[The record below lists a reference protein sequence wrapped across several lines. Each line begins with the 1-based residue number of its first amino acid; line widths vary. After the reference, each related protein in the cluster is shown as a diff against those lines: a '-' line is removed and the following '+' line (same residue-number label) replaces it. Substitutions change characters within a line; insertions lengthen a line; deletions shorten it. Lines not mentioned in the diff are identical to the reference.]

1 MNSKSCLN
9 PTTPEKRRQ
18 MFQKRKLEL
27 LVLFRD
33 SLERRLAAVNASI
46 DTLRS
51 QMEKDL
57 TVSNDTSNDTS
68 ND

>member
-9 PTTPEKRRQ
+9 SVTPEKRRE

-46 DTLRS
+46 DTLKS
-51 QMEKDL
+51 QMESTI
-57 TVSNDTSNDTS
+57 TVTNDNSHD
-68 ND
+68 